1 MKMFIA
7 RNFIIKIISF
17 FIGAVICINVFLIL
31 YDWLSLLFPSEETS
45 DTSKI
50 EMVRGW
56 LDRWNILYANK
67 GLMIKVILILVV
79 LFFIES
85 GRNLIFFLL
94 KRFFKFF
101 ALLPGKQTL
110 AFLSRYLSIGRF
122 AFYKNQRDI
131 FEKLKGQYPK
141 GSRFVVL
148 PMDMEYMKAG
158 KTNESYKMQM
168 HELVSIKAKHPS
180 IFYPFVFIDP
190 RRIKEQTD
198 FFQYRLGA
206 NQEVILEDCEVKKY
220 IEDNKFS
227 GFKIYPALGYYPFEE
242 ELLPV
247 WKYAVQHKLP
257 ILTHCIRGTIFY
269 RGTKKAEW
277 DTHRFFLENDSS
289 PDPLLLPET
298 KNQDFQINFTHPLN
312 YLVLLK
318 EYFLTK
324 AVARSTDPRIKL
336 MFGFKDENTELQS
349 NLHDLKLC
357 FGHFGGDDEWQN
369 YFEADRDQYSPAI
382 LHKPFGID
390 FLKNAQGNFS
400 NSKLAQLWK
409 STDWYSIICSL
420 MLQHPNVY
428 SDISYILH
436 NPDIWPLL
444 NDTLDRNSI
453 PEGSRRLADAVLF
466 GTDFY
471 VVRNHKS
478 EKQLFAELKHNLSLE
493 EVDKISRINPSQ
505 FV

>member
-1 MKMFIA
+1 
-7 RNFIIKIISF
+7 
-17 FIGAVICINVFLIL
+17 
-31 YDWLSLLFPSEETS
+31 
-45 DTSKI
+45 
-50 EMVRGW
+50 MVRGW
-56 LDRWNILYANK
+56 LDRWNILYTDK
-67 GLMIKVILILVV
+67 GIIVKVVLILIV

-110 AFLSRYLSIGRF
+110 AYLNRYLSIGRF

-131 FEKLKGQYPK
+131 FEKLKDQYPK

-148 PMDMEYMKAG
+148 PMDMEYMDAG
-158 KTNESYKMQM
+158 KTKETYRQQM
-168 HELVSIKAKHPS
+168 EELVAIKTRQPE
-180 IFYPFVFIDP
+180 IFFPFVFIDP
-190 RRIKEQTD
+190 RRIINQPD
-198 FFQYRLGA
+198 FFRYKLGD
-206 NQEVILEDCEVKKY
+206 NNEVVLEDCDVKKY
-220 IEDNKFS
+220 IEDHNFS

-247 WKYAVQHKLP
+247 WKYAVQHNLP
-257 ILTHCIRGTIFY
+257 IITHCIRGTIFY
-269 RGTKKAEW
+269 RGAKKVEW
-277 DTHRFFLENDSS
+277 DSHRFYLENDNSL
-289 PDPLLLPET
+289 DPLLLPEI

-318 EYFLTK
+318 EYFLRK
-324 AVARSTDPRIKL
+324 AVAKSTDPLIKL
-336 MFGFKDENTELQS
+336 MFGFTDENTELQS
-349 NLHDLKLC
+349 NLSNLKVC
-357 FGHFGGDDEWQN
+357 FGHFGGDDEWQK
-369 YFEADRDQYSPAI
+369 FLEADRDQYSPAI
-382 LHKPFGID
+382 LHKPYGID
-390 FLKNAQGNFS
+390 FLKNAQDNFS
-400 NSKLAQLWK
+400 NAKIAQLWK

-436 NPDIWPLL
+436 NPEIWPLL
-444 NDTLDRNSI
+444 NDTLEREPI
-453 PEGSRRLADAVLF
+453 PEDSRQLADAVLF

-478 EKQLFAELKHNLSLE
+478 EKQLFAELKHNLSLG
-493 EVDKISRINPSQ
+493 EVDKISRINPSR